1 MPKQSLVDSVQF
13 QQASCGNLNSPFY
26 SELFACALADTGPG
40 TPFWE
45 VLDAWTGNPVTARLP
60 LRILGA
66 VHDLVLAGRA
76 EALAAEYPRP
86 GVPGDA
92 KAAWPLVNELI
103 TREWNFVASRLN
115 DQVQTNEIRRCSAL
129 LPGFLEIA
137 RRAERPL
144 RLAELGASAG
154 LNLCWDA
161 YRYRLGT
168 YEWGNE
174 ASAIA
179 LEIDWTG
186 DAPPSARIE
195 IANRKGCDISPLD
208 MRIDDDR
215 RRLRSF
221 VWPDHPERMERLSAA
236 IDAAANERLNIVKM
250 SAGDFV
256 DQVLSERRDGE
267 ATVIY
272 HSIMW
277 AYVPKAERDAITLA
291 ITRAS
296 ESATADSPLAWLRME
311 AVAVNAAALW
321 LDYWPDPS
329 GAEGHIRERLAHCH
343 FHGTSVDWFGPGTT

>member
-1 MPKQSLVDSVQF
+1 MPKQSLLDSVQF
-13 QQASCGNLNSPFY
+13 QQTTCENLDSPFY
-26 SELFACALADTGPG
+26 AGLFGCALADLEPG

-45 VLDAWTGNPVTARLP
+45 VLDTWRGNPATALLP

-66 VHDLVLAGRA
+66 LHDLVIAGRA
-76 EALAAEYPRP
+76 EALAAEFPRP
-86 GVPGDA
+86 GFPGDA
-92 KAAWPLVNELI
+92 KTAWPLVNELI
-103 TREWNFVASRLN
+103 TNEWNFIASRLD

-154 LNLCWDA
+154 LNLCWDT

-168 YEWGNE
+168 HEWGNE

-179 LEIDWTG
+179 LETDWTG
-186 DAPPSARIE
+186 DPPPNARVE
-195 IANRKGCDISPLD
+195 IADRKGCDLSPLD
-208 MRIDDDR
+208 MQNEDDR

-221 VWPDHPERMERLSAA
+221 VWPDQPERMDRLSAA
-236 IDAAANERLNIVKM
+236 IDAAANERLDIVKM

-256 DQVLSERRDGE
+256 DQILSERRDGE

-277 AYVPKAERDAITLA
+277 VYVPEAERDAITRA
-291 ITRAS
+291 ITQAG
-296 ESATADSPLAWLRME
+296 ESATANSPLAWLRME
-311 AVAVNAAALW
+311 AVEINAAALW
-321 LDYWPDPS
+321 LDYWPDAS
-329 GAEGHIRERLAHCH
+329 EAEGHIRERLAHCH
-343 FHGTSVDWFGPGTT
+343 FHGTSVNWFGPGTT